1 MIIEPKIYHA
11 EGYFCQCCK
20 TYHES
25 PYYRIV
31 IETIHDRKKRKATT
45 KSRVAL
51 CPACKMNYLE
61 KINIFDWAELK
72 AYANFHK
79 IPLEFVFPVY
89 EKGELTNIAK
99 TYRENVI
106 DTVAK
111 LSNKSV
117 MILDFEETEEGG
129 FAVIIDFV

>member
-11 EGYFCQCCK
+11 KGYFCQCCK

-25 PYYRIV
+25 PYYHLV
-31 IETIHDRKKRKATT
+31 IETVRDYGKRTT
-45 KSRVAL
+45 TIKNRIAL
-51 CPACKMNYLE
+51 CPACKTNYLE
-61 KINIFDWAELK
+61 KVNIFDWVELK
-72 AYANFHK
+72 TYANFHK

-89 EKGELTNIAK
+89 EKGELTNTAK
-99 TYRENVI
+99 TYREDVI